1 MDKDKLKIE
10 QEKTRK
16 TRKIVT
22 RFVSIIIASAMIAG
36 TGITIYKLKK
46 GEKIGNTKFS
56 IEKSIDDNKV
66 KMKIK

>member
-1 MDKDKLKIE
+1 MDKDKLKVE
-10 QEKTRK
+10 QEKSRK

-22 RFVSIIIASAMIAG
+22 RFVSIIVASAMIAG
-36 TGITIYKLKK
+36 TGITIYKLQK
-46 GEKIGNTKFS
+46 GEKIGNTKFK